1 MNEKSMI
8 DYTKEKILVLLK
20 SNDITEIDK
29 IYDHLGNQLLMLP
42 EFIHYGRN
50 LENVSNIRYELL
62 KMSMEFRDLTELI
75 KKSKYLENILNL
87 DYENKYNIIYEKK
100 FDDYKLKL
108 IEFLKYIQEQEY
120 IKQNNKISKKN

>member
-20 SNDITEIDK
+20 SKEVTEIDK

>member
-20 SNDITEIDK
+20 SKEVIEIDK

-108 IEFLKYIQEQEY
+108 IELQLFMK
-120 IKQNNKISKKN
+120 